1 MVIISKPLFYDKIG
15 PEVKCKNLIHSWTD
29 SCVDANFTI
38 ILRYLVK
45 GVFFFYLPIYL
56 VKIIVNHRKIDKYDK
71 NYFKNV
77 IKAYLKSQMY
87 GVALGTLMASTI
99 CLSTNFTGRLYY
111 YGIGF
116 LPGLMSGLSIFF
128 EHPDNRHLN
137 TLIWLNMVVEALFNN
152 AYHFK
157 FIECSAVKE
166 TIIFMFASALLTHL
180 LMTIDKKKIPINIW
194 FYRPRSLKN
203 DDILKDC
210 VLEFFKY
217 LGIGCGISN
226 ARYLISR
233 TANLFKNPIKT
244 IFRSLFDRNNLKF
257 SLVFGAYAGLFRIVS
272 YTLHKSSQS
281 TKTLNATIAGFIAG
295 IAYYINPTI
304 NILTIAIITA
314 LQMLCK
320 QYLLKP
326 KWSERIF
333 FTELLFMV
341 SNGFLLHNRVAA
353 PVTCPHYYLKML
365 KLASGGLIDQLYL
378 NVIKNYILA

>member
-116 LPGLMSGLSIFF
+116 LPGLISGLSIFF

-194 FYRPRSLKN
+194 FYRPHSLKN
-203 DDILKDC
+203 DNILKDC
-210 VLEFFKY
+210 GFEFFKY

-233 TANLFKNPIKT
+233 TTNLFKNPIKT

-257 SLVFGAYAGLFRIVS
+257 SLVFGAYAGLFRVK
-272 YTLHKSSQS
+272 Y
-281 TKTLNATIAGFIAG
+281 
-295 IAYYINPTI
+295 
-304 NILTIAIITA
+304 
-314 LQMLCK
+314 
-320 QYLLKP
+320 
-326 KWSERIF
+326 
-333 FTELLFMV
+333 
-341 SNGFLLHNRVAA
+341 
-353 PVTCPHYYLKML
+353 
-365 KLASGGLIDQLYL
+365 
-378 NVIKNYILA
+378 